1 MVFPRAPGR
10 ADLKSR
16 VFAASSTGLGQNT
29 PKGKE
34 SGETM
39 GNVIVDI
46 TMSLDG
52 FVTGPNDG
60 PGNGLGDGGRVL
72 HEWVFEGRTDAD
84 AQLLFEEPMA
94 TMGSCVLGRR
104 TFDIAEEAW
113 GDNPPFGPSQV
124 FVLTHRPHE
133 TLHRGATTF
142 IFVTEG
148 MESALKQ
155 AQTAAGDKKVGLMGA
170 NVSQQYLKAGLV
182 DEMQIHVANVLL
194 GAGRPLFAD
203 IGDKQIKLE
212 RTRVIAT
219 PAVTH
224 LQYRVVR

>member
-1 MVFPRAPGR
+1 MRKV
-10 ADLKSR
+10 
-16 VFAASSTGLGQNT
+16 
-29 PKGKE
+29 
-34 SGETM
+34 
-39 GNVIVDI
+39 VIDI

-60 PGNGLGDGGRVL
+60 PDNGLGDGGRVL
-72 HEWVFEGRTDAD
+72 HVWVFDGRTDAD
-84 AQLLFEEPMA
+84 AELLFEEPMK
-94 TMGSCVLGRR
+94 TLGSCVLGRR

-113 GDNPPFGPSQV
+113 GDNPPFGPAQV

-133 TLHRGATTF
+133 TLHRGPTTF

-148 MESALKQ
+148 TESALKQ
-155 AQTAAGDKKVGLMGA
+155 AQVVAGDKDVSLMGA
-170 NVSQQYLKAGLV
+170 NVSQQFLKAGLV

-194 GAGRPLFAD
+194 GAGRPLFAN

-219 PAVTH
+219 PSVTH
-224 LQYRVVR
+224 LRYRVVK